1 MLKLNQTIMTKEE
14 KVELLKRVYKNGG
27 QKSKGAVTGYTHAHK
42 YYAKHKSGRRQLGY
56 TIGNL
61 LGNIDILTYHT
72 ISKIK
77 K

>member
-1 MLKLNQTIMTKEE
+1 MTQQEKLA
-14 KVELLKRVYKNGG
+14 LLKRVYKNGG
-27 QKSKGAVTGYTHAHK
+27 QKSKGAATGYMHAHK
-42 YYAKHKSGRRQLGY
+42 YYDKHKSGRRQLGY